1 MSISDFKQALREIE
15 GITRVAE
22 LADGLLLIDGPETI
36 LLVYGDSRRTSY
48 HSENRLAVVEE
59 EFDAADYLLI
69 SIEGAV
75 LLLEGTLNSFEISY
89 LPGYLGGVEL
99 EGLHA
104 AVEDLTRG
112 TLERNTLQK
121 DHLVEDERHDVT
133 ILFERVLA
141 ANLTAYYTP
150 QEVARIVAR
159 RALGLI
165 RSQQTTRPDSTFM
178 PDIRFGPGAG
188 VS

>member
-75 LLLEGTLNSFEISY
+75 LLLEGTLNSFKISY

-121 DHLVEDERHDVT
+121 DHLVEDERH
-133 ILFERVLA
+133 ESR
-141 ANLTAYYTP
+141 
-150 QEVARIVAR
+150 
-159 RALGLI
+159 
-165 RSQQTTRPDSTFM
+165 DSLN
-178 PDIRFGPGAG
+178 G
-188 VS
+188 S